1 MNVYKNIKE
10 AKYQIEV
17 LKNKIPFI
25 KQQQQLDRHVQL
37 INTLITMVNT
47 VDMLAASQLKTDVVD
62 QLILARLRDYFSEV
76 FVGKEK
82 IPMKTIVEK
91 IDDTITESKQLLMN
105 QVIVLLQ
112 DIERFNIMKVIPII
126 NNKEDY
132 NFKID
137 RTKINKELMYGV
149 ENDLKNATPTEEWNT
164 MIEELLTEFKQTIK
178 WSI

>member
-10 AKYQIEV
+10 AKFQIEM

-25 KQQQQLDRHVQL
+25 KQQQQLDHHVQL
-37 INTLITMVNT
+37 INTLITLVNT

-62 QLILARLRDYFSEV
+62 KLILSRLRDDFAEV
-76 FVGKEK
+76 FVAEQK
-82 IPMKTIVEK
+82 IPIHNIVTK
-91 IDDTITESKQLLMN
+91 IDADLTDNKELLKH

-126 NNKEDY
+126 NNEEDH

-137 RTKINKELMYGV
+137 KTKINKTFMDGV
-149 ENDLKNATPTEEWNT
+149 ENSLRNATPTDEWEK
-164 MIEELLTEFKQTIK
+164 MIEELLTEFKQTIQ
-178 WSI
+178 WN